1 MEDSGIL
8 DLYWDRDERAISET
22 DAKYGRFCYTVAYNI
37 LRDGA
42 DAEESV
48 NDTYLAAWNAMPP
61 HRPNVLRT
69 FIGKL
74 ARRISIS
81 RWRHKSAEKRG
92 GSEAELALEELSWC
106 VPDGSRIDERIALSE
121 LSAAIDAFLREQ
133 PETQRKVFVCRYWY
147 CESVEE
153 IARRFGFSK
162 GKVKS
167 MLFRLREKLASRL
180 SEEGLID
187 GR

>member
-22 DAKYGRFCYTVAYNI
+22 DAKYGRVCFTVAYNI

-121 LSAAIDAFLREQ
+121 LSAARD
-133 PETQRKVFVCRYWY
+133 TK
-147 CESVEE
+147 
-153 IARRFGFSK
+153 
-162 GKVKS
+162 
-167 MLFRLREKLASRL
+167 
-180 SEEGLID
+180 EGLCLPLLVL
-187 GR
+187 

>member
-8 DLYWDRDERAISET
+8 ELYWGRNERAISET
-22 DAKYGRFCYTVAYNI
+22 DAKYGRFCYAVAYNI

-48 NDTYLAAWNAMPP
+48 NDTYLPP
-61 HRPNVLRT
+61 HCPNVLRT
-69 FIGKL
+69 FLGKL

-106 VPDGSRIDERIALSE
+106 LPDSSRIDERIALAE